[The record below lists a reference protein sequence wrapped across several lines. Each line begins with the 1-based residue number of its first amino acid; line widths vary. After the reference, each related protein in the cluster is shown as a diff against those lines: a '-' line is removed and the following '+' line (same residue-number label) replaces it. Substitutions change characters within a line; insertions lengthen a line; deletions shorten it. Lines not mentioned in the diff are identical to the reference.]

1 MNNATSIIEI
11 FKVYLEHSRDP
22 FLNSMKG
29 LPADTLDSLL
39 ADLVKKSEVRY
50 ESEQLCIVMN
60 IRAFKNHVKGAFKNQ
75 VLDDEVGVLI
85 EFGASKSV
93 ISEVTGVHPNK
104 IVFKRKTMDLNGPG
118 IGRPKK
124 LDPGD
129 KQFVTDCWNRFE
141 GTKAVKLVRTHHF
154 TGIHI
159 NAVWLVVKEL
169 GIPKHNLKRHYVS
182 EQNSNITT
190 Q

>member
-1 MNNATSIIEI
+1 MTNASSIIDL
-11 FKVYLEHSRDP
+11 FKVYLEHSSDP

-29 LPADTLDSLL
+29 LPADVLDSLL
-39 ADLVKKSEVRY
+39 LDLVKKSKVSCRAE
-50 ESEQLCIVMN
+50 ELSIVMD
-60 IRAFKNHVKGAFKNQ
+60 IRAFKIRVKGAFRAL
-75 VLDDEVGVLI
+75 VLEDEVGVLI
-85 EFGASKSV
+85 QYGASKNV

-124 LDPGD
+124 IDIGD
-129 KQFVTDCWNRFE
+129 ERFIIDCWNKFE

-159 NAVWLVVKEL
+159 NAVWLVVKESST
-169 GIPKHNLKRHYVS
+169 IKINQRKNHVS
-182 EQNSNITT
+182 QQNNNFAA